1 MLRPARPSISLIAAL
16 ALIAGTA
23 GRAATEYD
31 YAETIKAIA
40 ADIADLRG
48 PFPQL
53 KDFSASQNVLFDRL
67 AIDYAY
73 HTHRYE
79 GRGGGWVAH
88 VPNPDDD
95 GIWLYVDLHDPG
107 SEAQIH
113 TQPVAPARCFGE
125 KRAMFLILEGK
136 DTKPLAGR
144 LGAILDAHGLKPCS

>member
-1 MLRPARPSISLIAAL
+1 MPRPARESIGLVAAI

-23 GRAATEYD
+23 GWGATEYD

-40 ADIADLRG
+40 ADIAVLRG
-48 PFPQL
+48 QFPQL

-73 HTHRYE
+73 HTHRYD

-88 VPNPDDD
+88 APNPDDD
-95 GIWLYVDLHDPG
+95 GIWLYIDLHDPD
-107 SEAQIH
+107 SRAQIH
-113 TQPVAPARCFGE
+113 TQPVVPTRCFGE

-144 LGAILDAHGLKPCS
+144 LGTILNAHGLKPCS